1 MKRSKKILIILALCV
16 FAAAQAVG
24 LFLLVRTA
32 PARKLTLSETS
43 LTLKLDEG
51 FRVTHSVEPARAAE
65 RLVKYK
71 VTAPG
76 GIVAWVDEQNEMIV
90 ALAPG
95 VCQVKATIDGLEAV
109 IDVTVTE
116 DTAIAGEWIAADG
129 TAISIGN
136 DLSGTLVTAAGSE
149 PVQWTR
155 DAFTNGEIKNT
166 YRYAKLTATADGARL
181 VLYYDRLLDALR
193 LSIAGETVIL
203 HRAS

>member
-1 MKRSKKILIILALCV
+1 MKRWKQVLIVLALGV

-24 LFLLVRTA
+24 LFLLVRTV
-32 PARKLTLSETS
+32 PAESLTLSETT

-51 FRVTHSVEPARAAE
+51 FRVTHSVEPARAAG
-65 RLVKYK
+65 RLIRYR

-116 DTAIAGEWIAADG
+116 DTAIAGEWIATDG
-129 TAISIGN
+129 TALSIGN
-136 DLSGTLVTAAGSE
+136 DLSGTLDGAKTQWARAAFN
-149 PVQWTR
+149 
-155 DAFTNGEIKNT
+155 DGEVKNA
-166 YRYAKLTATADGARL
+166 YRYTKLIAQDGT
-181 VLYYDRLLDALR
+181 VLYYDRLNDSLR
-193 LSIAGETVIL
+193 LDRSGAVVTLV
-203 HRAS
+203 RR

>member
-1 MKRSKKILIILALCV
+1 MKRWKQVLIVLALCV

-24 LFLLVRTA
+24 LFLLVRTM
-32 PARKLTLSETS
+32 PAESLTLSETT

-51 FRVTHSVEPARAAE
+51 YRVTHSVEPARAAG
-65 RLVKYK
+65 RLIRYR

-116 DTAIAGEWIAADG
+116 DTAIAGEWIATDG
-129 TAISIGN
+129 TALSIGN
-136 DLSGTLVTAAGSE
+136 DLSGTLRTAAGSE
-149 PVQWTR
+149 PVRWTR
-155 DAFTNGEIKNT
+155 DAFTDGEVKNP
-166 YRYAKLTATADGARL
+166 YRYAKLIAQDGT
-181 VLYYDRLLDALR
+181 VLYYDRLNDSLR
-193 LSIAGETVIL
+193 LDQNGAVVTLV
-203 HRAS
+203 RR

>member
-16 FAAAQAVG
+16 FAAAQTG
-24 LFLLVRTA
+24 TLFLLVRTV
-32 PARKLTLSETS
+32 PAQKLTLSETS
-43 LTLKLDEG
+43 LMLKLDEG
-51 FRVTHSVEPARAAE
+51 FCITHTVEPARAAE

-95 VCQVKATIDGLEAV
+95 ACQVKATLDGLEAV

-116 DTAIAGEWIAADG
+116 NTAIAGEWLAADG
-129 TAISIGN
+129 TALSIGN
-136 DLSGTLVTAAGSE
+136 DLSGTLITAAGSE

-166 YRYAKLTATADGARL
+166 YRYTKLTATVDGARL
-181 VLYYDRLLDALR
+181 VLYYDRLNDALR
-193 LSIAGETVIL
+193 LDADGIVTAL
-203 HRAS
+203 ARR